1 MVKNFKKYFFLIVI
15 LLIPIL
21 LIQQWSKRASHFFKD
36 LGYKT
41 QEIVSVENEILVKTI
56 DTVKVP
62 RFKFLN
68 LISDS
73 ISDFELLGNNYI
85 IQFFFTACPTIC
97 PASTINIR
105 NEIHK
110 KFKDVDD
117 LKIISISIA
126 EDPTD
131 RMLDYARKFNIID
144 TISTYS
150 PNWLF
155 LTGDRDKVWSF
166 ANELT
171 LSAGIGAEEEGGF
184 FHSPFLVLVDK
195 HGFIRTGI
203 DKQKNIKPVWD
214 ATSISDTQ
222 LLSED
227 ISQLFFNQNKP
238 YKE

>member
-195 HGFIRTGI
+195 YGFIRTGI

>member
-41 QEIVSVENEILVKTI
+41 QEIASVENDILVKTI

-62 RFKFLN
+62 SFKFLN
-68 LISDS
+68 MSDS
-73 ISDFELLGNNYI
+73 ISNNELLGNNYL

-97 PASTINIR
+97 PASTTNIR

-117 LKIISISIA
+117 FKIISISIA
-126 EDPTD
+126 EDPID
-131 RMLDYARKFNIID
+131 RMLNYAKKFKIN
-144 TISTYS
+144 S

-155 LTGDRDKVWSF
+155 LTGDRDQVWSF

-171 LSAGIGAEEEGGF
+171 LSAGFGSEEEGGF

-195 HGFIRTGI
+195 EGFIRTGI

-238 YKE
+238 YKK

>member
-1 MVKNFKKYFFLIVI
+1 M
-15 LLIPIL
+15 
-21 LIQQWSKRASHFFKD
+21 
-36 LGYKT
+36 
-41 QEIVSVENEILVKTI
+41 
-56 DTVKVP
+56 
-62 RFKFLN
+62 
-68 LISDS
+68 SDS

-126 EDPTD
+126 EDPIE
-131 RMLDYARKFNIID
+131 RMLDYAKKFKID
-144 TISTYS
+144 S

-155 LTGDRDKVWSF
+155 LTGERDKVWSF

-171 LSAGIGAEEEGGF
+171 LSAGIGSEEEGGF

>member
-1 MVKNFKKYFFLIVI
+1 M
-15 LLIPIL
+15 

-41 QEIVSVENEILVKTI
+41 QEIASVENEILVKTI

-62 RFKFLN
+62 SFKFLN
-68 LISDS
+68 MSDS
-73 ISDFELLGNNYI
+73 ISNNELLGNNYL
-85 IQFFFTACPTIC
+85 IQFFTACPTIC
-97 PASTINIR
+97 PASTTNIR

-126 EDPTD
+126 EDPID
-131 RMLDYARKFNIID
+131 RMLDYAKKFKID
-144 TISTYS
+144 S

-155 LTGDRDKVWSF
+155 LTGERDKVWSF

-171 LSAGIGAEEEGGF
+171 LSAGIGSEEEGGF
-184 FHSPFLVLVDK
+184 FHSPFLVLADK
-195 HGFIRTGI
+195 KVLSEQALI
-203 DKQKNIKPVWD
+203 QKHKPVWD
-214 ATSISDTQ
+214 ATSISDTK

-227 ISQLFFNQNKP
+227 ISQLFLIKINLIRNDQKTCSIIFSHLI
-238 YKE
+238 